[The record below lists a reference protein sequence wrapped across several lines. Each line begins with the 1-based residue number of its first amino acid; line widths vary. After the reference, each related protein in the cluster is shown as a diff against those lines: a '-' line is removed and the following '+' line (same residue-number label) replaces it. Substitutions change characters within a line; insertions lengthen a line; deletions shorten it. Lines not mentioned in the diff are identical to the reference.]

1 MLLGVQKRWK
11 LHLLLNCVVSNHL
24 AFMKIV
30 IDMCLPPLWVDY
42 FKRSDIEA
50 SHWTQIG
57 DVKAA
62 DREIFAWAKD
72 HGYIVFTHDLDFG
85 AILASTNANAP
96 SVIQIRTQDVTPE
109 KQATRLIEAIKT
121 HETYL
126 LAGALLTIDE
136 LKSKIRILPI
146 HQ

>member
-1 MLLGVQKRWK
+1 M
-11 LHLLLNCVVSNHL
+11 S
-24 AFMKIV
+24 AS
-30 IDMCLPPLWVDY
+30 PLVDY
-42 FKRSDIEA
+42 FKQSNIEA
-50 SHWTQIG
+50 SHWTQIE

-96 SVIQIRTQDVTPE
+96 SVIQIRTQDITPE